1 MAKKASEENAYYK
14 QLMQAVNRRIA
25 REQKEK
31 ESKVIIR
38 AGKELSVLLVWLFQ
52 VGMPIDLEEGK
63 EHIVMF
69 LKDYPKE
76 LVEVLKYYEG
86 IKEYDVRKTMRTI
99 CPSIV
104 NNELRVRINWKI
116 YDLPIKDE
124 NTSQQEPQ
132 E

>member
-31 ESKVIIR
+31 ESKVIIQ
-38 AGKELSVLLVWLFQ
+38 AGKELAVLLVWLFQ

-124 NTSQQEPQ
+124 STSQQEPQ